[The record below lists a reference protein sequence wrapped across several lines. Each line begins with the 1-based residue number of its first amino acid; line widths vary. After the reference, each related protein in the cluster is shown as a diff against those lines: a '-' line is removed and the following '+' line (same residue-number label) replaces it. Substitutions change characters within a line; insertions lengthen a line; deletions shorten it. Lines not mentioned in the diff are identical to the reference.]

1 MKYITHLKLIHDTE
15 HVLIRI
21 YLNNRG
27 GDREIATEKERE
39 R

>member
-1 MKYITHLKLIHDTE
+1 MKYITHLKLMCTE